1 VAFEVKD
8 DHSRD
13 PTRLTL
19 RIFMPLAR
27 GIISTLLP
35 SNGSVSPLNTYKIHK
50 LSNQYQVGV
59 LLETDP
65 LHFTIRMLD
74 DDLSQQG
81 CLPLQFALRNHLF
94 HIISLQRVINSDAFE
109 RI

>member
-1 VAFEVKD
+1 MAFEVKD

-19 RIFMPLAR
+19 RIFMHLAR

-65 LHFTIRMLD
+65 LHFTILMLD
-74 DDLSQQG
+74 NKLTQQG
-81 CLPLQFALRNHLF
+81 RLSLQLALRNNFF
-94 HIISLQRVINSDAFE
+94 HIISLQRLINGDGF
-109 RI
+109 